1 MRLTISPGSSSE
13 LMSGLCDQSSSRS
26 RSRLVCR
33 CFNINQHPST
43 SNRQSDNFKKKKS
56 PKKSSFES
64 MAVVAERSIEIRHW
78 RRSVGVSLFSLK
90 KKILAKKKT
99 KSKSARD
106 TEEFL
111 ICSLHRRGFAVGS
124 SCWNCSISFQ
134 FLLFTHTKNVPSPA
148 VENPPGWHPK
158 SSDTFQANNGCDS
171 SLFYLSIFAYK
182 CPFRR

>member
-1 MRLTISPGSSSE
+1 
-13 LMSGLCDQSSSRS
+13 
-26 RSRLVCR
+26 
-33 CFNINQHPST
+33 
-43 SNRQSDNFKKKKS
+43 
-56 PKKSSFES
+56 

-134 FLLFTHTKNVPSPA
+134 FLLFTHTKKNNKKKSQRKKRRCGGSSSLSSVA
-148 VENPPGWHPK
+148 DGVERISNIFVLFLKKKSAQIGWHR
-158 SSDTFQANNGCDS
+158 SHFSVTFFLEGGWNEFGTFPF
-171 SLFYLSIFAYK
+171 SLTVWIEWK
-182 CPFRR
+182 TR